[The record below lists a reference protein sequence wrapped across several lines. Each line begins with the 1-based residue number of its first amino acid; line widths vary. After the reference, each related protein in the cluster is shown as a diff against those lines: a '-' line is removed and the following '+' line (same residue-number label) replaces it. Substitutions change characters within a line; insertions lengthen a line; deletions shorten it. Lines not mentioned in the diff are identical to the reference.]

1 MPTIEAK
8 RKAVNERIGSLE
20 RAIRIARE
28 YLESG
33 MHAAWLGFRP
43 LFGRGANLPPHKD
56 WVKNVFLRR
65 REKALGGGGETPPET
80 RRPGTRSRAQE
91 PCAVV
96 FLRRVACPRCFG
108 CHVHAARLMLDVVD
122 VSRVGMVFGDR

>member
-65 REKALGGGGETPPET
+65 REKALAEAEKLLQRLDDQERDRVRGNHARSSSSGGWHARGVSGAMSTP
-80 RRPGTRSRAQE
+80 R
-91 PCAVV
+91 
-96 FLRRVACPRCFG
+96 
-108 CHVHAARLMLDVVD
+108 D
-122 VSRVGMVFGDR
+122 